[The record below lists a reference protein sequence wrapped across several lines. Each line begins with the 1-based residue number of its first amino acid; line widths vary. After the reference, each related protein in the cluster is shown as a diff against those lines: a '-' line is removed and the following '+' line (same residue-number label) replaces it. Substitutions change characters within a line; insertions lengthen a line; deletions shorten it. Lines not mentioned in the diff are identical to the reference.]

1 MALQLRSDVA
11 RFVRSVQCE
20 GGEVNLTE
28 GEADTLGRIVDRLD
42 NLIAALSLPLP
53 DAIHVKAIRGSLPSV
68 RKELAEAIGYPDE
81 EEDDG
86 A

>member
-1 MALQLRSDVA
+1 MNIT
-11 RFVRSVQCE
+11 E
-20 GGEVNLTE
+20 EEVY
-28 GEADTLGRIVDRLD
+28 ALGRVVDRLD

-68 RKELAEAIGYPDE
+68 RKELAEAIGYSDD